1 MINLTISFG
10 GLTAVN
16 NVSFQVEKNSIF
28 SIIGPNGSG
37 KTTIF
42 NLISGIYKPNEGRVL
57 LEGENLVGLT
67 PDRIARKGIARTFQ
81 NIELFGKA
89 TVMDNLMLGRHI
101 HMKTGCFQRGLSVG
115 QTVPRLPGR
124 KSNTGSWLKKSSI
137 FWTSNRCGTS
147 TWANLPY
154 GKRKL
159 VELGR
164 ALALEPKV
172 LCLDEPSAGMNTEE
186 KEDLS
191 IWVKDIR
198 EDYQVTIL
206 LIEHD
211 MNMVMGISDRILAI
225 NHGVK
230 ITEGVTPGSAN
241 SSGSD
246 QGLSGR
252 GDLMLKVNNIETWYD
267 LIRALHG
274 ISFEVEEGN
283 IVALLGSNGA
293 GKTTTLKTVMRL
305 VV

>member
-1 MINLTISFG
+1 MDHFRIDKLSISFG

-16 NVSFQVEKNSIF
+16 DVSFQVEKNSIF

-42 NLISGIYKPNEGRVL
+42 NLISGIYKPNRGEIL
-57 LEGENLVGLT
+57 LDGENLVGLT

-101 HMKTGCFQRGLSVG
+101 HMKTGVFGGAFLWGRSSPAGREEIRHREFVENIVDFLDLQSVRDQFVG
-115 QTVPRLPGR
+115 
-124 KSNTGSWLKKSSI
+124 
-137 FWTSNRCGTS
+137 
-147 TWANLPY
+147 NLPY

-164 ALALEPKV
+164 ALALEPKI

-198 EDYQVTIL
+198 EDYQVTVL

-230 ITEGVTPGSAN
+230 ITEGIPREVQSHPEVIKAYLG
-241 SSGSD
+241 
-246 QGLSGR
+246 
-252 GDLMLKVNNIETWYD
+252 E
-267 LIRALHG
+267 G
-274 ISFEVEEGN
+274 I
-283 IVALLGSNGA
+283 
-293 GKTTTLKTVMRL
+293 
-305 VV
+305 